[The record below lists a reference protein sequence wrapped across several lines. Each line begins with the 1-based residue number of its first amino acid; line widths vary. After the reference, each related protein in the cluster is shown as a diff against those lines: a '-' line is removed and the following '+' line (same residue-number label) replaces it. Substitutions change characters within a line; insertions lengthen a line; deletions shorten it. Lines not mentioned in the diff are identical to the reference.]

1 MSIATVDVY
10 GCDYITANGV
20 LYLYIIIGRIT
31 PCGGVYHIGVGSSV
45 VCSTVSGNAKA
56 SISGTDNSSST
67 LFLCL
72 ESRMACFFLSIL
84 YKLINTKIMEKKNY
98 MIPSMEVVALDLQG
112 SLLAGSGEGSV
123 SNSSTT
129 PDISTDGL
137 DYE

>member
-67 LFLCL
+67 LNLYYLYKCL
-72 ESRMACFFLSIL
+72 IFNVDIILVLSIVPT
-84 YKLINTKIMEKKNY
+84 LIPPN
-98 MIPSMEVVALDLQG
+98 L
-112 SLLAGSGEGSV
+112 
-123 SNSSTT
+123 
-129 PDISTDGL
+129 
-137 DYE
+137 

>member
-1 MSIATVDVY
+1 MKAFTNALFLTDRNFATFRYCLSIATVDVY

-67 LFLCL
+67 LFCVVTGG
-72 ESRMACFFLSIL
+72 FITH
-84 YKLINTKIMEKKNY
+84 KKIR
-98 MIPSMEVVALDLQG
+98 L
-112 SLLAGSGEGSV
+112 
-123 SNSSTT
+123 
-129 PDISTDGL
+129 
-137 DYE
+137 